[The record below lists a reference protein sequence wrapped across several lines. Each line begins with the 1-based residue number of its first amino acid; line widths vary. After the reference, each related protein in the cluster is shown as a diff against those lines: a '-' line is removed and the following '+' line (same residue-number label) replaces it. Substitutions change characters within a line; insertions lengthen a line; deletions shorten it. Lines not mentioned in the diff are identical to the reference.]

1 MRTAIAATLLALA
14 SSIAMAGE
22 KVQPDQLPQA
32 VSDAVK
38 KQFPQATIESAERE
52 KEDGRMKYELK
63 VTDQDAKYEFD
74 VAEDGTVLEFEKE
87 GM

>member
-1 MRTAIAATLLALA
+1 MREGIVAAVLALA
-14 SSIAMAGE
+14 SSIAIAGE
-22 KVQPDQLPQA
+22 QVQPDQLPQA

-38 KQFPQATIESAERE
+38 KQFPQATIRSAERE
-52 KEDGRMKYELK
+52 EEDGRMKYELK
-63 VTDQDAKYEFD
+63 VTNEGAQYEFD

>member
-1 MRTAIAATLLALA
+1 MREVIVAAVLALA
-14 SSIAMAGE
+14 SSIAIAGE
-22 KVQPDQLPQA
+22 QVQPDQIPQA

-38 KQFPQATIESAERE
+38 KQFPQATIQSAERE
-52 KEDGRMKYELK
+52 EEDGRIKYELE
-63 VTDQDAKYEFD
+63 VTNEGAQYEFD

>member
-1 MRTAIAATLLALA
+1 MRAAIVATLLSLA
-14 SSIAMAGE
+14 SSIAIAGE

-38 KQFPQATIESAERE
+38 KQFPQAKIESAERE
-52 KEDGRMKYELK
+52 TEDGRMKYELK